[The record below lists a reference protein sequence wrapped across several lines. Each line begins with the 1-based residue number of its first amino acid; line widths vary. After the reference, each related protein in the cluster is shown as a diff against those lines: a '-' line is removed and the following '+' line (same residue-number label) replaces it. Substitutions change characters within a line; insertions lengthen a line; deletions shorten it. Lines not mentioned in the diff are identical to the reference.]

1 MLKYGDM
8 ENKYD
13 LNNFVHT
20 LTEQSVLSGIVE
32 RVKERRK
39 ELKISQKE
47 LSQKSG
53 VSYASIRRFESTG
66 EISFNS
72 LLKIAS
78 VLNALADFNILFG
91 NEIVSDL
98 KEY

>member
-1 MLKYGDM
+1 MSNMK
-8 ENKYD
+8 NKYD

-20 LTEQSVLSGIVE
+20 LTEQSVLNGIVE

-39 ELKISQKE
+39 ELKISQKG

-78 VLNALADFNILFG
+78 VLNALVDFNMLFS
-91 NEIVSDL
+91 NEIISDL

>member
-1 MLKYGDM
+1 MSSMK
-8 ENKYD
+8 NKYD

-32 RVKERRK
+32 RVKVRRK
-39 ELKISQKE
+39 ELKISQKG
-47 LSQKSG
+47 LSQRSG
-53 VSYASIRRFESTG
+53 VSYASIRRFENTG
-66 EISFNS
+66 EISFIS
-72 LLKIAS
+72 LLKIANA
-78 VLNALADFNILFG
+78 LNSLADFNMLFS

>member
-1 MLKYGDM
+1 MSSMK
-8 ENKYD
+8 NKYD

-20 LTEQSVLSGIVE
+20 LTEQGVLGGIVE

-39 ELKISQKE
+39 ELKLTQQE
-47 LSQKSG
+47 LSQRSG

-78 VLNALADFNILFG
+78 VLNALADFNMLFS
-91 NEIVSDL
+91 NELVSDL

>member
-1 MLKYGDM
+1 MSSMK
-8 ENKYD
+8 NKYD

-20 LTEQSVLSGIVE
+20 LTEQGVLSGIVE

-39 ELKISQKE
+39 ELKLTQQE
-47 LSQKSG
+47 LSQRSG

-78 VLNALADFNILFG
+78 VLNSLADFNMLFG
-91 NEIVSDL
+91 NELVSDL

>member
-1 MLKYGDM
+1 M